1 MKTKQRFFIHTMAL
15 LLIICLALTSM
26 NARILK
32 VYAQDNNT
40 PVTTL
45 YVAQSGNDTNDGLS
59 QSTALATLGAAYA
72 KLPEKGTVD
81 TNRIVIIGALSTDPK
96 ECFTKPAKITAEA
109 PEKGILT
116 LTADSTLKADTA
128 FEGLTLMAED
138 KAIVGKAEANP
149 KPNLTFGLGIGTTDA
164 PAVIG
169 SVRDIGTLTLKN
181 ASLKLNAT
189 TPVDKIDDLRLTAQS
204 RLTLGGSAT
213 ITSLGSYNE
222 DNITPATAAQSTLG
236 LAEGS
241 ELTLTGAVFGVTG
254 LAKDGSDPQKGI
266 TVKAPIGTSTNAF
279 TGENITAE
287 AREDGTFWQIPPVP
301 ADEVAAPLELN
312 ALLTPSLTTTAKIGA
327 GRQYSG
333 VSETGQS
340 VNVSDKS
347 AVTVEFNTTVSVAAA
362 TLTSITLNNTLPA
375 GTKITMVDLS
385 DTAKPAFYKYSVS
398 GSVSNIAL
406 TAFTKMEGSGNYA
419 VPALGVGTKQK
430 LIFVVDFSAATGA
443 TNGSLS
449 LAYTAVGLSVGES
462 TKATYTTASATNSIT
477 ATVSPL
483 TVNAKDTV
491 NITLNAT
498 TDPKDT
504 RFKNGGLLAVSL
516 LQNNT
521 PVSLKNITIKSADT
535 YYAPN
540 GAGNTVYIPIASGT
554 VAVPLTLQINGSL
567 NGTYTLKAELK
578 DRKGTTAAAIDNTA
592 TLTVQKPDDGLR
604 ITSETTTNVDGNT
617 NTVEKR
623 VFDKATETAFPL
635 QVYWKTSDKGSKTV
649 TIECHKK
656 DGNNYNLMA
665 NAITSI
671 SQSTTNSGGVF
682 TLNNVNADGNPN
694 SININLNT
702 ANLTPGTY
710 QFICT
715 VKSGAQTIIQ
725 VPYNF
730 IIK

>member
-1 MKTKQRFFIHTMAL
+1 MKIKQRFFIHTMAL

-45 YVAQSGNDTNDGLS
+45 YVAQSGNDTNEGLS

-96 ECFTKPAKITAEA
+96 ECFTKPAKITAET

-204 RLTLGGSAT
+204 RLTLGGSAA

-222 DNITPATAAQSTLG
+222 DNITPTTAAQSTLG
-236 LAEGS
+236 MAEGS
-241 ELTLTGAVFGVTG
+241 ELSLTGAVFGVTG

-287 AREDGTFWQIPPVP
+287 AREDGTLWQIPPVP

-312 ALLTPSLTTTAKIGA
+312 ALIPSLTTTAKIGA
-327 GRQYSG
+327 GRQYGG
-333 VSETGQS
+333 VSETTQS

-385 DTAKPAFYKYSVS
+385 NAVKPAFYQYTMPSTVNN
-398 GSVSNIAL
+398 NIAL
-406 TAFTKMEGSGNYA
+406 TAFTKMESNEVYKLPTLA
-419 VPALGVGTKQK
+419 ISTSQK

-449 LAYTAVGLSVGES
+449 LTHLATLLPFES
-462 TKATYTTASATNSIT
+462 TKATYITASATNSIT
-477 ATVSPL
+477 ATVSPP

-521 PVSLKNITIKSADT
+521 PVSFKNITIKSADT

-540 GAGNTVYIPIASGT
+540 GAGNIVYIPVASGT

-623 VFDKATETAFPL
+623 VFDKATETTFPL
-635 QVYWKTSDKGSKTV
+635 QLYWKTDNKGSKTV
-649 TIECHKK
+649 TIECRKK
-656 DGNNYNLMA
+656 EGDSYKLVED
-665 NAITSI
+665 AIASI
-671 SQSTTNSGGVF
+671 DQSAANSGGVF
-682 TLNNVNADGNPN
+682 TLNNVKADGNPN

-710 QFICT
+710 QFIWA
-715 VKSGAQTIIQ
+715 VKSGTQTIIQ